1 MNTSRFRS
9 VFIVCG
15 VATFGLVACGAQESQ
30 PQPISFSLATST
42 RSASDAVGAPES
54 SNSSSKIMAPN
65 YSVEYVVDGKLAD
78 LGKEASSWR
87 AQTNVVASDADLK
100 KIATALGVKNTEVQT
115 SSGDPYLSWYYS
127 GVVSSE
133 ASSPPSVGMS
143 DSDADTTAPDR
154 TVVSPPVPEN
164 VPSKEEAQSII
175 LKMMAKMGVD
185 VDDANIE
192 VNGDEYGVW
201 ATAWKTFDGMRSPM
215 SWNIGLGA
223 NGAVTY
229 AQGNFLKFV
238 RGANYPV
245 VSTTEAVKRLGDP
258 RYSGWFGYGAVSSR
272 EVLAQDMTPIPAV
285 EDVVQTIRLTK
296 VSASLTPVI
305 ASDATLWLLPSYEYL
320 TSEGYAVSALALDDK
335 YIEQTPISTVPD
347 SDVDVTVPGAGSGSS
362 GSSTGATPPADGG
375 VAEPVPTPQTVLP
388 TENDAKALVGLN
400 EDEAVKI
407 IEGNG
412 WTYCIGSRDGE
423 EFMLTKDFI
432 TSRLTLG
439 IEKSIVGTA
448 TIG

>member
-1 MNTSRFRS
+1 MNTSRFRL
-9 VFIVCG
+9 VLVVCG
-15 VATFGLVACGAQESQ
+15 VAAFGLVACGDQESQ
-30 PQPISFSLATST
+30 PQPISFSLAAST
-42 RSASDAVGAPES
+42 RSASDEVGAPES
-54 SNSSSKIMAPN
+54 SNSSAKIMAPN

-87 AQTNVVASDADLK
+87 AETNVVASDADLK
-100 KIATALGVKNTEVQT
+100 KIATALGVKSDEVQT
-115 SSGDPYLSWYYS
+115 SPGDPYLSWYYS
-127 GVVSSE
+127 GVKASE

-143 DSDADTTAPDR
+143 DSDAETTAPDR

-164 VPSKEEAQSII
+164 VPTKDAAQTIVQ
-175 LKMMAKMGVD
+175 KMLAKMGVD

-201 ATAWKTFDGMRSPM
+201 VTAWETFDGMRSPM

-229 AQGNFLKFV
+229 AQGNFLKFA

-245 VSTTEAVKRLGDP
+245 VSTAEAVQRLGDP

-305 ASDATLWLLPSYEYL
+305 ASDTKLWLLPSYEYL
-320 TSEGYAVSALALDDK
+320 TSEGYTVSALALDDK

-412 WTYCIGSRDGE
+412 WTYRIGSRDGE

>member
-1 MNTSRFRS
+1 MNTSPFRS
-9 VFIVCG
+9 VLIVCG
-15 VATFGLVACGAQESQ
+15 VATFGLVACGAEESQ
-30 PQPISFSLATST
+30 PQPISFSLAAST
-42 RSASDAVGAPES
+42 RSASDAIGTPES

-100 KIATALGVKNTEVQT
+100 KIATALGVKNTEVQI

-127 GVVSSE
+127 GAVSSE
-133 ASSPPSVGMS
+133 ASSPPSVGMN
-143 DSDADTTAPDR
+143 DSDAATTAPDR
-154 TVVSPPVPEN
+154 AVVSPPVPEN
-164 VPSKEEAQSII
+164 VPTKKEAQSII
-175 LKMMAKMGVD
+175 QKMLAKMDVD

-192 VNGDEYGVW
+192 LNGDEYGVW
-201 ATAWKTFDGMRSPM
+201 VTAWETFDGMRSPM

-229 AQGNFLKFV
+229 AQGNFLEFTK
-238 RGANYPV
+238 GANYPV
-245 VSTTEAVKRLGDP
+245 VSTTEAVKRLGDS
-258 RYSGWFGYGAVSSR
+258 RYSGWFGYGAVSSK
-272 EVLAQDMTPIPAV
+272 EVLAQDMTPIPAQ

-305 ASDATLWLLPSYEYL
+305 ASGTTLWLLPSYEYL
-320 TSEGYAVSALALDDK
+320 TSEGYTVSALALDDK

-347 SDVDVTVPGAGSGSS
+347 SDGDVSVPGAGSGSS
-362 GSSTGATPPADGG
+362 GSSTGATPPVDGG
-375 VAEPVPTPQTVLP
+375 VVEPLPAPQTVLP
-388 TENDAKALVGLN
+388 TENDAEALVGLS

-412 WTYCIGSRDGE
+412 WTYRIGSRDGE
-423 EFMLTKDFI
+423 QFMLTQDYL

-439 IEKSIVGTA
+439 IEKSIVVTA

>member
-1 MNTSRFRS
+1 MNTFRFRS

-30 PQPISFSLATST
+30 PQPISFSLAAST

-87 AQTNVVASDADLK
+87 AQTNVVTSDADLK

-127 GVVSSE
+127 GAVSSE

-143 DSDADTTAPDR
+143 DSDAETTAPDR
-154 TVVSPPVPEN
+154 SVVSPSVPEN
-164 VPSKEEAQSII
+164 VPTKEEAQSII
-175 LKMMAKMGVD
+175 QKMMAKMGVD
-185 VDDANIE
+185 VDDAN
-192 VNGDEYGVW
+192 GVW

-229 AQGNFLKFV
+229 AQGNFLKFT

-245 VSTTEAVKRLGDP
+245 VSTTEAVKRLGEP
-258 RYSGWFGYGAVSSR
+258 RYSGWFGYGAVSSK
-272 EVLAQDMTPIPAV
+272 EVLAQDMTPIPAQ

-320 TSEGYAVSALALDDK
+320 TSEGYTVSALALDDK

-362 GSSTGATPPADGG
+362 GSSTGATPPVDGG
-375 VAEPVPTPQTVLP
+375 VIEPVPTPQTVLP

-412 WTYCIGSRDGE
+412 WIYRIGSRDGE
-423 EFMLTKDFI
+423 QFMLTQDYL

-439 IEKSIVGTA
+439 IEKSIVVTA
-448 TIG
+448 SIG

>member
-1 MNTSRFRS
+1 MNTSRFRL
-9 VFIVCG
+9 VLVVCG
-15 VATFGLVACGAQESQ
+15 VATFGLVACGDQESQ
-30 PQPISFSLATST
+30 PQPISFSLAAST
-42 RSASDAVGAPES
+42 RSASDEVGAPES
-54 SNSSSKIMAPN
+54 SNSSAKIMAPN

-87 AQTNVVASDADLK
+87 AETNVVASDADLK
-100 KIATALGVKNTEVQT
+100 KIATALGVKSDEVQT
-115 SSGDPYLSWYYS
+115 SPGDPYLSWYYS
-127 GVVSSE
+127 GVKASE

-143 DSDADTTAPDR
+143 DSDAETTAPDR

-164 VPSKEEAQSII
+164 VPTKDAAQTIVQ
-175 LKMMAKMGVD
+175 KMLAKMGVD

-201 ATAWKTFDGMRSPM
+201 VTAWETFDGMRSPM

-229 AQGNFLKFV
+229 AQGNFLKFA

-245 VSTTEAVKRLGDP
+245 VSTAEAVQRLGDP

-362 GSSTGATPPADGG
+362 GSSTGATPPVDGG
-375 VAEPVPTPQTVLP
+375 VVEPAPTPQSALP
-388 TENDAKALVGLN
+388 TEQDAKALVGLN

-412 WTYCIGSRDGE
+412 WTYRIGSRDGE

>member
-1 MNTSRFRS
+1 MNTSSFRS
-9 VFIVCG
+9 VLIVCG
-15 VATFGLVACGAQESQ
+15 ITTFGLVACGAQESQ
-30 PQPISFSLATST
+30 PQPISFSLAAST
-42 RSASDAVGAPES
+42 RSASDSVGAPES
-54 SNSSSKIMAPN
+54 SNSNSKIMAPN
-65 YSVEYVVDGKLAD
+65 YSVKYVVEGELAD
-78 LGKEASSWR
+78 LGTEASSWR
-87 AQTNVVASDADLK
+87 ARTDVVASDAALK
-100 KIATALGVKNTEVQT
+100 KIATALGVKSAEVQT
-115 SSGDPYLSWYYS
+115 SEGDPYLSWYYS
-127 GVVSSE
+127 GAVSSE
-133 ASSPPSVGMS
+133 ASSPPSVGMR

-164 VPSKEEAQSII
+164 VPTKEEAQSII
-175 LKMMAKMGVD
+175 QKMMAKMGVD

-192 VNGDEYGVW
+192 INGDEYGVW

-229 AQGNFLKFV
+229 AQGNFLKFT

-245 VSTTEAVKRLGDP
+245 VSTTEAVKRLGDS
-258 RYSGWFGYGAVSSR
+258 RYSGWFGYGAVSSK
-272 EVLAQDMTPIPAV
+272 EVLAQDMTPIPAQ

-320 TSEGYAVSALALDDK
+320 TSEGYTVSALALDDK
-335 YIEQTPISTVPD
+335 YIEQTPTSTVPD

-362 GSSTGATPPADGG
+362 GSSIGGTPPVDGG
-375 VAEPVPTPQTVLP
+375 VVEPVPTPQTILP
-388 TENDAKALVGLN
+388 TEKDAKALVGLN

-412 WTYCIGSRDGE
+412 WTYRIGSRDGE
-423 EFMLTKDFI
+423 QFMLTEDYS

-439 IEKSIVGTA
+439 IEKSIVVTA

>member
-1 MNTSRFRS
+1 MNTSRFRL
-9 VFIVCG
+9 VLVVCG
-15 VATFGLVACGAQESQ
+15 VATFGLVACGDQESQ
-30 PQPISFSLATST
+30 PQPISFSLAAST
-42 RSASDAVGAPES
+42 RSASDEVGAPES
-54 SNSSSKIMAPN
+54 SNSDAKMMAPN

-87 AQTNVVASDADLK
+87 AETNVVASDADLK
-100 KIATALGVKNTEVQT
+100 KIATALGVKSDEVQT
-115 SSGDPYLSWYYS
+115 SPGDPYLSWYYS
-127 GVVSSE
+127 GVKASE

-143 DSDADTTAPDR
+143 DSDAETTAPDR

-164 VPSKEEAQSII
+164 VPTKDAAQTIVQ
-175 LKMMAKMGVD
+175 KMLAKMGVD

-201 ATAWKTFDGMRSPM
+201 VTAWETFDGMRSPM

-229 AQGNFLKFV
+229 AQGNFLKFA

-245 VSTTEAVKRLGDP
+245 VSTAEAVQRLGDP

-305 ASDATLWLLPSYEYL
+305 ASDTKLWLLPSYEYL
-320 TSEGYAVSALALDDK
+320 TSEGYTVSALALDDK

-412 WTYCIGSRDGE
+412 WTYRIGSRDGE

>member
-9 VFIVCG
+9 VLIVCG

-30 PQPISFSLATST
+30 PQPISFSLAAST

-54 SNSSSKIMAPN
+54 SNSNSKIMAPN

-100 KIATALGVKNTEVQT
+100 KIATALGVKNNEVQT

-127 GVVSSE
+127 GAVSSE

-175 LKMMAKMGVD
+175 QKMMAKMGVD

-245 VSTTEAVKRLGDP
+245 VSTTEA
-258 RYSGWFGYGAVSSR
+258 
-272 EVLAQDMTPIPAV
+272 
-285 EDVVQTIRLTK
+285 
-296 VSASLTPVI
+296 LTPVI

-320 TSEGYAVSALALDDK
+320 TSEGYTVSALALDDK

-362 GSSTGATPPADGG
+362 GSSTGATPPVDGG
-375 VAEPVPTPQTVLP
+375 VVEPVPTPQTVLP

-412 WTYCIGSRDGE
+412 WTYRIGSRDGE
-423 EFMLTKDFI
+423 QFMLTEDYS

-439 IEKSIVGTA
+439 IEKSIVVTA

>member
-1 MNTSRFRS
+1 MNISPFRS
-9 VFIVCG
+9 ILIVCG

-30 PQPISFSLATST
+30 PQPISFSLAAST

-54 SNSSSKIMAPN
+54 SNSDAKMMAPN

-87 AQTNVVASDADLK
+87 AETNVVASDADLK
-100 KIATALGVKNTEVQT
+100 KIATALGVKSAEVQT
-115 SSGDPYLSWYYS
+115 SPGDPYLSWYYS
-127 GVVSSE
+127 GAVSSE

-143 DSDADTTAPDR
+143 DSDAETTAPDR

-164 VPSKEEAQSII
+164 VPTKDAAQTIVQ
-175 LKMMAKMGVD
+175 KMLAKMGVD

-201 ATAWKTFDGMRSPM
+201 VTAWETFDGMRSPM

-229 AQGNFLKFV
+229 AQGNFLKFA

-245 VSTTEAVKRLGDP
+245 VSTAEAVQRLGDP
-258 RYSGWFGYGAVSSR
+258 RYSGLFGYGAVSSR

-305 ASDATLWLLPSYEYL
+305 ASDTKLWLLPSYEYL
-320 TSEGYAVSALALDDK
+320 TSEGYTVSALALDDK

-412 WTYCIGSRDGE
+412 WTYRIGSRDGE

>member
-1 MNTSRFRS
+1 
-9 VFIVCG
+9 
-15 VATFGLVACGAQESQ
+15 
-30 PQPISFSLATST
+30 
-42 RSASDAVGAPES
+42 
-54 SNSSSKIMAPN
+54 
-65 YSVEYVVDGKLAD
+65 
-78 LGKEASSWR
+78 
-87 AQTNVVASDADLK
+87 
-100 KIATALGVKNTEVQT
+100 
-115 SSGDPYLSWYYS
+115 
-127 GVVSSE
+127 
-133 ASSPPSVGMS
+133 
-143 DSDADTTAPDR
+143 
-154 TVVSPPVPEN
+154 
-164 VPSKEEAQSII
+164 
-175 LKMMAKMGVD
+175 MAKMGVD

-229 AQGNFLKFV
+229 AQGNFLNFV

-245 VSTTEAVKRLGDP
+245 VSTTEAVKRLGDS
-258 RYSGWFGYGAVSSR
+258 RYSGWFGYGAVSSK
-272 EVLAQDMTPIPAV
+272 EVLAQDMTPIPAQ

-320 TSEGYAVSALALDDK
+320 TSEGYTVSALALDDK

-362 GSSTGATPPADGG
+362 GSSTGATPPVDGG
-375 VAEPVPTPQTVLP
+375 VVEPVPTPQTVLP
-388 TENDAKALVGLN
+388 TEKDAKALVGLN

-412 WTYCIGSRDGE
+412 WIYRIGSRDGE
-423 EFMLTKDFI
+423 QFMLTQDYL

-439 IEKSIVGTA
+439 IEKSIVVTA
-448 TIG
+448 SIG

>member
-1 MNTSRFRS
+1 MNTFRFRS

-30 PQPISFSLATST
+30 PQPISFSLAAST

-54 SNSSSKIMAPN
+54 SNSNSKIMAPN

-100 KIATALGVKNTEVQT
+100 KIATALGVKNNEVQT

-127 GVVSSE
+127 GAVSSE

-175 LKMMAKMGVD
+175 QKMMAKMGVD

-238 RGANYPV
+238 RDANYPV

-258 RYSGWFGYGAVSSR
+258 RYSGWFGYGAVSSK
-272 EVLAQDMTPIPAV
+272 EVLAQDMTPIPAQ

-320 TSEGYAVSALALDDK
+320 TSEGYTVSALALDDK

-362 GSSTGATPPADGG
+362 GSSTGATPPVDGG
-375 VAEPVPTPQTVLP
+375 VVEPVPTPQTILP
-388 TENDAKALVGLN
+388 TEKDAKALVGLN

-412 WTYCIGSRDGE
+412 WIYRIGSRDGE
-423 EFMLTKDFI
+423 QFMLTKDYS

-439 IEKSIVGTA
+439 IEKSIVVTA

>member
-1 MNTSRFRS
+1 MNTFRFRS

-30 PQPISFSLATST
+30 PQPISFSLAAST

-127 GVVSSE
+127 GAVSSE

-143 DSDADTTAPDR
+143 DSDAETTAPDR

-164 VPSKEEAQSII
+164 VPTKEEAQSII
-175 LKMMAKMGVD
+175 QKMMAKMGVD

-192 VNGDEYGVW
+192 INGDEYGVW
-201 ATAWKTFDGMRSPM
+201 ATAWETFDGMRSPM

-245 VSTTEAVKRLGDP
+245 VSTTEAVKRLGDS
-258 RYSGWFGYGAVSSR
+258 RYSGWFGYGAVSSK
-272 EVLAQDMTPIPAV
+272 EVLAQDMTPIPTQ

-305 ASDATLWLLPSYEYL
+305 ASDAMLWLLPSYEYL
-320 TSEGYAVSALALDDK
+320 TSEGYTVSALALDDK

-362 GSSTGATPPADGG
+362 GSSTGATPPVDGG
-375 VAEPVPTPQTVLP
+375 VVEPVPTPQTVLP
-388 TENDAKALVGLN
+388 TEKDAKALVGLN

-412 WTYCIGSRDGE
+412 WIYRIGSRDGE
-423 EFMLTKDFI
+423 QFMLTQDYL

-439 IEKSIVGTA
+439 IEKSIVVTA
-448 TIG
+448 SIG

>member
-1 MNTSRFRS
+1 MNTSRFRL
-9 VFIVCG
+9 VLVVCG

-30 PQPISFSLATST
+30 PQPISFSLAAST
-42 RSASDAVGAPES
+42 RSASDEVGAPES
-54 SNSSSKIMAPN
+54 SNSDAKMMAPN

-87 AQTNVVASDADLK
+87 AETNVVASDADLK
-100 KIATALGVKNTEVQT
+100 KIATALGVKSAEVQT
-115 SSGDPYLSWYYS
+115 SPGDPYLSWYYS
-127 GVVSSE
+127 GAVSSE

-143 DSDADTTAPDR
+143 DSDAETTAPDR

-164 VPSKEEAQSII
+164 VPTKDAAQTIVQ
-175 LKMMAKMGVD
+175 KMLAKMGVD

-201 ATAWKTFDGMRSPM
+201 VTAWETFDGMRSPM

-229 AQGNFLKFV
+229 AQGNFLKFA

-245 VSTTEAVKRLGDP
+245 VSTAEAVQRLGDP

-305 ASDATLWLLPSYEYL
+305 ASDTKLWLLPSYEYL
-320 TSEGYAVSALALDDK
+320 TSEGYTVSALALDDK
-335 YIEQTPISTVPD
+335 YIEQTPVSTVPD
-347 SDVDVTVPGAGSGSS
+347 DDVNVTTPGAGSGST
-362 GSSTGATPPADGG
+362 GSSTGGTTPADGG
-375 VAEPVPTPQTVLP
+375 VVEPVPTPQTILP
-388 TENDAKALVGLN
+388 TEKDAKALVGLN

-412 WTYCIGSRDGE
+412 WTYRIGSRDGE
-423 EFMLTKDFI
+423 QFMLTEDYS

-439 IEKSIVGTA
+439 IEKSIVVTA